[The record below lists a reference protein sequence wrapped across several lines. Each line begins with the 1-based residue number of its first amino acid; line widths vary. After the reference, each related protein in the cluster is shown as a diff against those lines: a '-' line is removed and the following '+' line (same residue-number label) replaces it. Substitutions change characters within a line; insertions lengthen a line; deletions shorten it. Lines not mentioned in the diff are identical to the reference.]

1 MSAELAIV
9 VPMPGTELVPA
20 GWWEATVVPW
30 ADSQTEAD
38 MIKRADVELA
48 GFEAAWRQMDKDTLE
63 LTRARRYLEIRRGE
77 LLGKA
82 EMGRP
87 GTHSK
92 SSHASEL
99 LQKDLRHRLR
109 QLASDKPR
117 AMEVLREAIDAEQV
131 TRAALLK
138 AIHGAHVG
146 ANAGDNEWYTPAEY
160 TKAATAVMG
169 GIDLDPAS
177 SQEANAIVGAAEF
190 FTEED
195 DGLAEDWHGRV
206 WMNPPYA
213 RPLIDRFCE
222 RLADSYGEGDVTEAC
237 ALVNNATETAWFHSL
252 AFRAAAMCFP
262 RGRVKFWHPRKESA
276 PLQGQAVVYF
286 GPNVAGF
293 RREFATFGFTVV
305 L

>member
-1 MSAELAIV
+1 VAGEL
-9 VPMPGTELVPA
+9 VPVPGTELVPE

-30 ADSQTEAD
+30 ADEQTTDDELR
-38 MIKRADVELA
+38 RADAKLA
-48 GFEAAWRQMDKDTLE
+48 GFEAAWRQINQDTLE

-77 LLGKA
+77 LLGKP
-82 EMGRP
+82 EWGGDR
-87 GTHSK
+87 K
-92 SSHASEL
+92 SDQVARE
-99 LQKDLRHRLR
+99 QFDLEPTLRFRLR
-109 QLASDKPR
+109 QLAEGKPR
-117 AMEVLREAIDAEQV
+117 AMEILREAVDPDLV

-146 ANAGDNEWYTPAEY
+146 ANAGDNEWYTPVEY
-160 TKAATAVMG
+160 IKAAAAVMG

-177 SQEANAIVGAAEF
+177 SEAANVIVGAAEF

-195 DGLAEDWHGRV
+195 DGLSEEWHGRM

-222 RLADSYGEGDVTEAC
+222 RLAESYGEGDVTEAC

-252 AFRAAAMCFP
+252 AFRASAMCFP

-276 PLQGQAVVYF
+276 PLQGQVVVYF
-286 GPNVAGF
+286 GANVDGF